1 MGHFQKTQKPRYV
14 NSQGIGSR
22 TDNRV
27 KKWRKNFMARGNT
40 LEVIGHVLFIGFY
53 ALLIAF
59 VALFFGRA
67 IFATLIYAGLISL
80 GLGVTLLVS
89 SSQSRNKGRISN
101 KKKGGNDRLVENGMY
116 AIVRHPEFL
125 SHLLIIIGLVCITQ
139 RLVSLTIGVLMTILL
154 WLAMRGEE
162 KTDIEKFGH
171 AYTDY
176 MKKVPRINLLA
187 GIARHRRRS
196 TQ

>member
-1 MGHFQKTQKPRYV
+1 
-14 NSQGIGSR
+14 
-22 TDNRV
+22 
-27 KKWRKNFMARGNT
+27 MARGNT

-59 VALFFGRA
+59 VALFFDRA

-171 AYTDY
+171 AYADY